1 MKQLLTAALIIAAMS
16 SCSKSSTTPGT
27 GGGGTTTDNITLAKS
42 DLLLTFAPGKSQNL
56 ESYSTT
62 SITAPGNTQSQT
74 WDFSNL
80 TGTGI
85 ITANQFSAV
94 KGTFPNATYS
104 LPNDVSYIDG
114 SSQTEQLAYE
124 VSDSGF
130 CRWGSYSPAI
140 TLNVPGVATFNY
152 AEQSSSFNSRMYL
165 TPLFPVKY
173 GDTRSYG
180 VARSQAFTVDAAAYG
195 LSKTP
200 ASQKYSSTGTTTAWA
215 TGKLKL
221 PGTTSYINVIVIK
234 NTRKTTYN
242 YFLNG
247 APAPKALLDVLGV
260 TDNQSYTTTWYDFYN
275 PGGKG
280 YVANLLVDDGGN
292 ALDLEIAK

>member
-1 MKQLLTAALIIAAMS
+1 MRHLLTAALIVAAMS
-16 SCSKSSTTPGT
+16 SCTKNSTTPGT
-27 GGGGTTTDNITLAKS
+27 GGGTTTDNITLAKS
-42 DLLLTFAPGKSQNL
+42 DLLLTFAPGKSQKL
-56 ESYSTT
+56 ESYSTAG
-62 SITAPGNTQSQT
+62 ITAPGNSQSQT

-80 TGTGI
+80 TSTGY
-85 ITANQFSAV
+85 TSTDQFSAV

-104 LPNDVSYIDG
+104 LPTDVTYIDG

-124 VSDSGF
+124 VSDSGY

-140 TLNVPGVATFNY
+140 TLNIPGTATFDY
-152 AEQSSSFNSRMYL
+152 AEQSSSFGSRMYL

-173 GDTRSYG
+173 GDTRSYS
-180 VARSQAFTVDAAAYG
+180 VARSQNFTVDAAAYG

-234 NTRKTTYN
+234 NYRKTTYN

-260 TDNQSYTTTWYDFYN
+260 TDGQSFTTTWYDFYN

-280 YVANLLVDDGGN
+280 YVANLLVDGGGSP
-292 ALDLEIAK
+292 LDLEIVK